1 MRRFMFLA
9 VAVLLMSLTGC
20 GNFKD
25 IKVNSA
31 NIEKISPYGLR
42 GVDVA
47 IAIEV
52 DNPASQIKLSD
63 MEATLKH
70 SGKVIGKVTVDP
82 FTMEGRSVENYHLQA
97 RMILD
102 EGVSLY
108 DMLMLLDEEAL
119 DKCMIDITV
128 KGKLKG
134 GLSKTITK
142 NDVPLKKLMNYADK
156 KK

>member
-31 NIEKISPYGLR
+31 NIENISPYGLR

-63 MEATLKH
+63 MKAVLKY
-70 SGKVIGKVTVDP
+70 SGKVLGNVTVDP
-82 FTMEGRSVENYHLQA
+82 FTMKGRTAHTYHLKA
-97 RMILD
+97 KVKLD
-102 EGVSLY
+102 EDVSLY
-108 DMLMLLDEEAL
+108 DMLMFL
-119 DKCMIDITV
+119 DKDYMDKCKVDITV
-128 KGKLKG
+128 KGKLRG
-134 GLSKTITK
+134 GLSKTMTK
-142 NDVPLKKLMNYADK
+142 KDIPLKKLLKYADK
-156 KK
+156 K